1 MIFSFE
7 TAQSLTLDSASADHL
22 RQMADIH
29 ARTFARPWTD
39 GEIEQLLNQKA
50 TFGFVLR
57 KPVMRGGGL
66 VGFVLVRVAA
76 DEAEILTVAVE
87 PAWHGY
93 GCGRRLM
100 DAALERAHRD
110 RVSSI
115 FLEVDETNLPAVALY
130 TKLGFVS
137 VGNRAGYYSK
147 AEGDR
152 GKALVMRRDLS

>member
-7 TAQSLTLDSASADHL
+7 TAESLTLDSASANHL

-29 ARTFARPWTD
+29 ARTFARAWTD
-39 GEIEQLLNQKA
+39 GEIEQLLNQKT
-50 TFGFVLR
+50 TFGIVLR
-57 KPVMRGGGL
+57 KQIIRGGGL

-76 DEAEILTVAVE
+76 DEAEVLTVAVD

-110 RVSSI
+110 RVRSI
-115 FLEVDETNLPAVALY
+115 FLEVDETNVAALALY
-130 TKLGFVS
+130 SKLGFVS
-137 VGNRAGYYSK
+137 VGNREGYYSK
-147 AEGDR
+147 DDGGR